1 MKVVGFDFA
10 EIVPSCCSTMV
21 LHIARPRPVPFAFV
35 VNNGSNIFGTI
46 DFGIPIPESS
56 RSIFI

>member
-1 MKVVGFDFA
+1 
-10 EIVPSCCSTMV
+10 MV